1 MSKIVEEWKDI
12 PGYEGK
18 YQVSDWGRVRDTNYR
33 NRNIVKIRKLQTNE
47 GGYKYLR
54 ITQNGTIEFYFVH
67 RLVYE
72 TFVGE
77 IPPGYQINH
86 IDENESNNVL
96 WNLNIMTPKENCNWG
111 SHNKNISLYKLN
123 FHPRAVKIDQ
133 IDQKTGEVL
142 KEYPSAKRTENHG
155 FDSTNVI
162 RCCNGKYKQH
172 KGYIWKRHLICNT

>member
-33 NRNIVKIRKLQTNE
+33 GTNSIKLRILCTNN
-47 GGYKYLR
+47 GGYKYVR
-54 ITQNGTIEFYFVH
+54 IQKEGRIVFYFVH

-96 WNLNIMTPKENCNWG
+96 WNLNI
-111 SHNKNISLYKLN
+111 IL
-123 FHPRAVKIDQ
+123 
-133 IDQKTGEVL
+133 
-142 KEYPSAKRTENHG
+142 
-155 FDSTNVI
+155 
-162 RCCNGKYKQH
+162 
-172 KGYIWKRHLICNT
+172 